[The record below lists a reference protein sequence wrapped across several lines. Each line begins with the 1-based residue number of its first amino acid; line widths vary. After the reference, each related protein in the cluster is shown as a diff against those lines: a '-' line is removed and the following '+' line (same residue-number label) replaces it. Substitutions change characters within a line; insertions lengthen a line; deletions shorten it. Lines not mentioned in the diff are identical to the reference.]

1 MRVAGFALF
10 LSTLI
15 ISHFAVA
22 QLSRVEITS
31 RETLSDPSVRFS
43 YERIEGVM
51 HLRLPGLRANQAI
64 VDLEH
69 APLNESGLVDMQR
82 IFVYSCPAKILQ
94 ATP

>member
-31 RETLSDPSVRFS
+31 RETLSDPSVLLAMKGS
-43 YERIEGVM
+43 KGLCI
-51 HLRLPGLRANQAI
+51 LRLAR
-64 VDLEH
+64 V
-69 APLNESGLVDMQR
+69 
-82 IFVYSCPAKILQ
+82 
-94 ATP
+94 